1 MIDLKVSG
9 TSTERPRTNTT
20 PKPTSTPTEGPAP
33 AFTASLKA
41 ARRTL
46 LEGNLSELLGKIRA
60 LGKKFLQSPSNDSLE
75 EYRDG
80 VGQFLERVSKELF
93 SLKQEL
99 GLEKDGQQKAYQLV
113 ETVNRELETLTR
125 ETLRDE
131 QALRLLGSLDEIRGL
146 VLDLLS

>member
-9 TSTERPRTNTT
+9 TGTDRPRTTSS
-20 PKPTSTPTEGPAP
+20 PKPTPPQPESPAP
-33 AFTASLKA
+33 VFSSSLKT
-41 ARRTL
+41 ARRHV

-60 LGKKFLQSPSNDSLE
+60 LGKKFLQSPSNDTLE

-125 ETLRDE
+125 DTLREE

>member
-1 MIDLKVSG
+1 M
-9 TSTERPRTNTT
+9 
-20 PKPTSTPTEGPAP
+20 
-33 AFTASLKA
+33 
-41 ARRTL
+41 

-60 LGKKFLQSPSNDSLE
+60 LGKKFLQSPSNDTLE

-80 VGQFLERVSKELF
+80 IGQFLERISKELF

-99 GLEKDGQQKAYQLV
+99 GLEKDGQQKVYQLV

-125 ETLRDE
+125 DTLREE